1 MDVLIVESL
10 DDDVLQWLEA
20 RHAVHF
26 APELAQDQAAFATAL
41 ALPRAVV
48 IPPSTGLD
56 AAMLKKAPRL
66 RLVARLAVGT
76 ENIDLEACARAG
88 VEVVRP
94 ASASAAAE
102 AEFVVSALLAMLRR
116 VPIVNAEGLLLG
128 RELGSCTVGLVGLTP
143 AVQPL
148 AKLLTA
154 FGARVLGY
162 DPGVHVSDA
171 LWSRHGIEAVGLRE
185 LMTRSD
191 GVAVLLAFFSRY
203 RNLFGHRLLQGAK
216 ANQVLVSLAHS
227 NLFDE
232 QALAQTLT
240 QGPLAAA
247 WMDSLEPGMLDPE
260 RPLHRV
266 ATLQVTP
273 RVSGITQGSR
283 LRGAWA
289 VAQRIDEMLMN
300 RPPPTDA
307 LAAAVAVAE
316 PVPAVVAAAPVLPAK
331 PSLRPSVRPARPTLS
346 AGPAAAP
353 GSV

>member
-10 DDDVLQWLEA
+10 DGDVLQWLEA

-41 ALPRAVV
+41 SLTRAVV

-102 AEFVVSALLAMLRR
+102 AEFVVSSLLAMLRR
-116 VPIVNAEGLLLG
+116 VPIVNPEGLLVG
-128 RELGSCTVGLVGLTP
+128 RELGSCTVGLVGMTP

-162 DPGVHVSDA
+162 DPSVHISDA

-185 LMTRSD
+185 LMARSD

-203 RNLFGHRLLQGAK
+203 RGLFGDRLFQGAK

-232 QALAQTLT
+232 QALAQALT

-247 WMDSLEPGMLDPE
+247 WMDSLEPGVLDPE

-289 VAQRIDEMLMN
+289 VVQRIDEMLMSSQ
-300 RPPPTDA
+300 PPAGAATAAIGGGTSAP
-307 LAAAVAVAE
+307 AAAAA
-316 PVPAVVAAAPVLPAK
+316 AAAPVLEAVQA
-331 PSLRPSVRPARPTLS
+331 LRPSRSTS
-346 AGPAAAP
+346 KAGPAGAS
-353 GSV
+353 GSA

>member
-10 DDDVLQWLEA
+10 DGDVLQWLEA

-26 APELAQDQAAFATAL
+26 APELAQDPAGFAAAVSLT
-41 ALPRAVV
+41 RAVV
-48 IPPSTGLD
+48 IPPSTALD
-56 AAMLKKAPRL
+56 AALLKKASRL

-76 ENIDLEACARAG
+76 ENIDLEACARSG
-88 VEVVRP
+88 IEVVRP

-116 VPIVNAEGLLLG
+116 VPIVNAEGLLVG
-128 RELGSCTVGLVGLTP
+128 RELGSCTVGLVGMTP

-148 AKLLTA
+148 AKLLAA
-154 FGARVLGY
+154 FGAKVLGY
-162 DPGVHVSDA
+162 DPSVHISDA

-185 LMTRSD
+185 LLARSD

-203 RNLFGHRLLQGAK
+203 RGLFGDRLFQGAK

-232 QALAQTLT
+232 QALAQALT
-240 QGPLAAA
+240 NGPLAAA
-247 WMDSLEPGMLDPE
+247 WMDSLEPGVLDVD

-266 ATLQVTP
+266 PTLQVTP
-273 RVSGITQGSR
+273 RVSGVTQGSR

-289 VAQRIDEMLMN
+289 VAQRIDEMLMASQL
-300 RPPPTDA
+300 PADTP
-307 LAAAVAVAE
+307 AAA
-316 PVPAVVAAAPVLPAK
+316 AAAPVLAPAQVFK
-331 PSLRPSVRPARPTLS
+331 PARPTS
-346 AGPAAAP
+346 NAGPADAP

>member
-10 DDDVLQWLEA
+10 DADVLQWLEV

-41 ALPRAVV
+41 ALTRAVV

-56 AAMLKKAPRL
+56 SALLKKASRL

-102 AEFVVSALLAMLRR
+102 AEFVISALLAMLRR
-116 VPIVNAEGLLLG
+116 VPIVNAEGLLVG
-128 RELGSCTVGLVGLTP
+128 RELGSCTVGLVGMTP

-148 AKLLTA
+148 GKLLTA

-162 DPGVHVSDA
+162 DPSVHISDA

-185 LMTRSD
+185 LMARCD

-203 RNLFGHRLLQGAK
+203 RGLFGDRLFQGAK

-232 QALAQTLT
+232 QALAKALT

-247 WMDSLEPGMLDPE
+247 WMDSLEPGVLDPD

-289 VAQRIDEMLMN
+289 VAQRIDEMLMGSPLPAPGAGAIVGAG
-300 RPPPTDA
+300 PPP
-307 LAAAVAVAE
+307 VAVA
-316 PVPAVVAAAPVLPAK
+316 ATPVLATA
-331 PSLRPSVRPARPTLS
+331 LAVRPAQPTLS
-346 AGPAAAP
+346 VGPAGAP